1 MISKRIRNRRAVT
14 LTELLVV
21 LAIISLL
28 ATIAVPVYINQV
40 QRARV
45 ATAQMEVRQI
55 AEAQQMVAVS
65 HGFYVPIHILNN
77 VPNQVNNATGSNANR
92 DDFTNLSNVFAIDA
106 TVSVERIFSGQSP
119 VIPATQYNP
128 AISDTSN
135 DPRVQR
141 MVEGWQGPFLNPKR
155 VRYVGATTGQPGTG
169 NFKQD
174 LVVDPW
180 GNPYRM
186 YSARGTTG
194 TASLP
199 DGPTTDSDLV
209 LAIDNGVLDQG
220 GAGAETDRFDRWA
233 IVSYGPDSRSGFT
246 NDPKDQGDDI
256 YYKFSGVAGLETS
269 YQGF

>member
-28 ATIAVPVYINQV
+28 ATIAVPVYVNQV

-45 ATAQMEVRQI
+45 ATAQMEVRTI
-55 AEAQQMVAVS
+55 AEAEQMVAVA

-77 VPNQVNNATGSNANR
+77 VPNQTNNATGSNTDR
-92 DDFTNLSNVFAIDA
+92 DDFTNLTNVFAIDA
-106 TVSVERIFSGQSP
+106 TVSVERIFSGLSP

-128 AISDTSN
+128 PISDTST
-135 DPRVQR
+135 DARIIR

-155 VRYVGATTGQPGTG
+155 IRYVGSTTGVPTSG

-180 GNPYRM
+180 GNPYRL

-199 DGPTTDSDLV
+199 NGPINDSDLT
-209 LAIDNGVLDQG
+209 LTMDNGVLDQG

-233 IVSYGPDSRSGFT
+233 VVSYGPDSRSGFT
-246 NDPKDQGDDI
+246 SDPKDQGDDI
-256 YYKFSGVAGLETS
+256 YYKFSGLAGLETS